1 MEQKG
6 TFSITVEAGY
16 QLKFRQ
22 TVDEL
27 LRPINTNPDYSNVR
41 NYITN
46 IDSDTGIM
54 SVKTTLTT
62 QESVDVDESECYQKP
77 PLYDENDGQWYPGV
91 YNDEPKFEYDANGI
105 MTDLKSVIKKMDPIG
120 QVFIKFGSVRT
131 DDYERIWMTNSLV
144 ACSRKQ
150 KEESA
155 TNRLFL
161 LFSIRLPYS
170 PKFSNIRKP
179 QTEIPLFC

>member
-46 IDSDTGIM
+46 IDSDTGITNPNVIRNHLCM
-54 SVKTTLTT
+54 MKTMD
-62 QESVDVDESECYQKP
+62 S
-77 PLYDENDGQWYPGV
+77 
-91 YNDEPKFEYDANGI
+91 GI
-105 MTDLKSVIKKMDPIG
+105 PASITMN
-120 QVFIKFGSVRT
+120 R
-131 DDYERIWMTNSLV
+131 SLNTM
-144 ACSRKQ
+144 Q
-150 KEESA
+150 MG
-155 TNRLFL
+155 L
-161 LFSIRLPYS
+161 
-170 PKFSNIRKP
+170 
-179 QTEIPLFC
+179 

>member
-131 DDYERIWMTNSLV
+131 DDYEKDLDDKFVGCLQQKTKRRVGDKPALSLV
-144 ACSRKQ
+144 FHQTSVQPKVF
-150 KEESA
+150 K
-155 TNRLFL
+155 
-161 LFSIRLPYS
+161 YS
-170 PKFSNIRKP
+170 E
-179 QTEIPLFC
+179 TAD

>member
-91 YNDEPKFEYDANGI
+91 YNDEPKFEYDVNGI

-131 DDYERIWMTNSLV
+131 DDYEKDLDD
-144 ACSRKQ
+144 
-150 KEESA
+150 
-155 TNRLFL
+155 
-161 LFSIRLPYS
+161 
-170 PKFSNIRKP
+170 KFVGC
-179 QTEIPLFC
+179 L